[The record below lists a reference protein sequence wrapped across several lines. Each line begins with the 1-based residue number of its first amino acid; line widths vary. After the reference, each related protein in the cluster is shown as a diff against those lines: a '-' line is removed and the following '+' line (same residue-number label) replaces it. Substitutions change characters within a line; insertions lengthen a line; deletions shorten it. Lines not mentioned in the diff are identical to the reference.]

1 MGIGAHIMSLEEY
14 EGYEELLT
22 CDGLDEAIMGV
33 CMRFG
38 QADVVAYDYMK
49 VLDILVHDS
58 GMSPEEACEFFE
70 FNIIGAGMGE
80 KTPVFID
87 GSMYS
92 NLTEQ

>member
-1 MGIGAHIMSLEEY
+1 MSLEEY

-49 VLDILVHDS
+49 VLDILDILVHDS